1 MGWGGNHQGINEL
14 KEYRAI
20 NELIA
25 ITNLAN
31 EGTPGGLERHR
42 AHYHHCHRLRPQ
54 LRKRRRRKGD
64 NQTQAVRKV
73 EKKLIFHLQSLELA
87 QSLSLQGILVKKRGF
102 AKPEI

>member
-1 MGWGGNHQGINEL
+1 MLVGWGGNHQGISEW

-25 ITNLAN
+25 ITNLGN
-31 EGTPGGLERHR
+31 EGTLGGLERHR
-42 AHYHHCHRLRPQ
+42 ARYHHCHCVRRLHPQ

-64 NQTQAVRKV
+64 NQTQALRKV

-87 QSLSLQGILVKKRGF
+87 QILSLHRILVKTWLC
-102 AKPEI
+102 